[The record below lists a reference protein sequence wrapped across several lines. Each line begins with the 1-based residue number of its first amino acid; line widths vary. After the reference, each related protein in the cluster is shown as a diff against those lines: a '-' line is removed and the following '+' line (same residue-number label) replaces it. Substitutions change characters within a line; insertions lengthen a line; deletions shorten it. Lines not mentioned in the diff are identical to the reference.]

1 MDKKIF
7 IVAKREYLERV
18 RSRTFLLFTL
28 LIPVFIAGVTMFPLY
43 IAAKSGASTAIRHI
57 TILDATGTG
66 LGDRIAKALM
76 TDSTIARI
84 SDDTVVTRVVNT
96 TAAELP
102 ARERAA
108 ADEVKLPNHITGYLV
123 LTDSALNGKSARY
136 SGRNASTIG
145 DMDKLRSI
153 VRQEVMVSRLEREGV
168 RKDIVND
175 LATST
180 FRLTSER
187 LTERGRG
194 GSGQAGIF
202 AGISV
207 GLLLFMSIVFH
218 GQNVLRGVLEEKS
231 SRVAEVVISSVKP
244 ESLLAGKVL
253 GVGGVGLT
261 QQAAWF
267 AISAYLMNFLGPII
281 VKSATKGAVAAGS
294 GSAAANAALGN
305 SFGGMALSV
314 IGVSLLF
321 FVIGFVF
328 YASLYAAAGSM
339 VNSEQEAQQAAI
351 PVMALLM
358 STWIMVN
365 PVLVNPNSK
374 LAIVLTWLPW
384 SSPIMVP
391 LRMGLTTVSPLV
403 IAGSAIVAVL
413 GSIAAVWLSARIYRV
428 GMLMYGKKPSFAE
441 LAKWIRY
448 A

>member
-66 LGDRIAKALM
+66 LGDRIAKSLM

-84 SDDTVVTRVVNT
+84 SDDTVATRVVNT
-96 TAAELP
+96 TAADLP
-102 ARERAA
+102 AREQAA
-108 ADEVKLPNHITGYLV
+108 ADEVKLPNHSTGYLV
-123 LTDSALNGKSARY
+123 LTDSTLNGKSARY

-180 FRLTSER
+180 FRLNSER

-413 GSIAAVWLSARIYRV
+413 GSIGAVWLSARIYRV
-428 GMLMYGKKPSFAE
+428 GMLMYGKKPSFSE

>member
-1 MDKKIF
+1 M
-7 IVAKREYLERV
+7 
-18 RSRTFLLFTL
+18 
-28 LIPVFIAGVTMFPLY
+28 
-43 IAAKSGASTAIRHI
+43 
-57 TILDATGTG
+57 
-66 LGDRIAKALM
+66 
-76 TDSTIARI
+76 
-84 SDDTVVTRVVNT
+84 
-96 TAAELP
+96 
-102 ARERAA
+102 
-108 ADEVKLPNHITGYLV
+108 
-123 LTDSALNGKSARY
+123 
-136 SGRNASTIG
+136 
-145 DMDKLRSI
+145 
-153 VRQEVMVSRLEREGV
+153 
-168 RKDIVND
+168 
-175 LATST
+175 
-180 FRLTSER
+180 
-187 LTERGRG
+187 
-194 GSGQAGIF
+194 
-202 AGISV
+202 
-207 GLLLFMSIVFH
+207 
-218 GQNVLRGVLEEKS
+218 
-231 SRVAEVVISSVKP
+231 ISSVKP

>member
-1 MDKKIF
+1 MDNKIL

-18 RSRTFLLFTL
+18 RSRTFVLLTL
-28 LIPVFIAGVTMFPLY
+28 LIPIFIAGATMFPLY
-43 IAAKSGASTAIRHI
+43 VAAKSGASTSIRHV
-57 TILDATGTG
+57 TIIDATGTG
-66 LGDRIAKALM
+66 LGDRIAHALM

-84 SDDTVVTRVVNT
+84 SNDTVTPRVENV
-96 TAAELP
+96 AAADLP
-102 ARERAA
+102 AREQAA
-108 ADEVKLPNHITGYLV
+108 ADEVKLPDHIVGYLV
-123 LTDSALNGKSARY
+123 LTDSALAGKSARY

-180 FRLTSER
+180 FRLNSER

-207 GLLLFMSIVFH
+207 GVLLFMSIIFH

-267 AISAYLMNFLGPII
+267 AISAYLMNFLGPVIL
-281 VKSATKGAVAAGS
+281 KSATKGAVAASS

-314 IGVSLLF
+314 IAVSLLF

-351 PVMALLM
+351 PVMVLLM
-358 STWIMVN
+358 STWLMVN

-391 LRMGLTTVSPLV
+391 LRMGLTTVSPVV
-403 IAGSAIVAVL
+403 IAGSALVAVL
-413 GSIAAVWLSARIYRV
+413 GGVGAVWLSARIYRV

>member
-1 MDKKIF
+1 
-7 IVAKREYLERV
+7 
-18 RSRTFLLFTL
+18 
-28 LIPVFIAGVTMFPLY
+28 
-43 IAAKSGASTAIRHI
+43 
-57 TILDATGTG
+57 
-66 LGDRIAKALM
+66 
-76 TDSTIARI
+76 
-84 SDDTVVTRVVNT
+84 
-96 TAAELP
+96 
-102 ARERAA
+102 
-108 ADEVKLPNHITGYLV
+108 
-123 LTDSALNGKSARY
+123 
-136 SGRNASTIG
+136 
-145 DMDKLRSI
+145 
-153 VRQEVMVSRLEREGV
+153 MVSRLEREGV
-168 RKDIVND
+168 RKDIVTD
-175 LATST
+175 LATSN
-180 FRLTSER
+180 FRLSSER

-267 AISAYLMNFLGPII
+267 AISAYLMNFLGPVIL
-281 VKSATKGAVAAGS
+281 KSATKGTVAAAS

-305 SFGGMALSV
+305 SFGGMSLSV
-314 IGVSLLF
+314 IAVSLLF

-328 YASLYAAAGSM
+328 YASLYAAAGST

-351 PVMALLM
+351 PVMVLLM
-358 STWIMVN
+358 STWLMVN

-391 LRMGLTTVSPLV
+391 LRMGLTTVSPVV
-403 IAGSAIVAVL
+403 IAGSALVAVL
-413 GSIAAVWLSARIYRV
+413 GSVAAVWLSARIYRV

>member
-1 MDKKIF
+1 MDNKIW

-18 RSRTFLLFTL
+18 RSRTFLAFTL
-28 LIPVFIAGVTMFPLY
+28 LIPVFIAGITMFPLY

-57 TILDATGTG
+57 TIIDATNTG
-66 LGDRIAKALM
+66 LGDRISKALM
-76 TDSTIARI
+76 TDSTIARVAND
-84 SDDTVVTRVVNT
+84 SVTPRVVNT

-102 ARERAA
+102 AREQAA
-108 ADEVKLPNHITGYLV
+108 ADEVKLPDHITGYLV
-123 LTDSALNGKSARY
+123 LTDSTLDGKSARY

-175 LATST
+175 LATSN

-267 AISAYLMNFLGPII
+267 AISAYLMNFLGPVIL
-281 VKSATKGAVAAGS
+281 KAATKGAVAASS

-305 SFGGMALSV
+305 SFGGMALSIV
-314 IGVSLLF
+314 AVSLLF

-351 PVMALLM
+351 PVMMLLM
-358 STWIMVN
+358 STWLMVN

-391 LRMGLTTVSPLV
+391 LRMGLTTVSPVV
-403 IAGSAIVAVL
+403 IAGSALVAVV
-413 GSIAAVWLSARIYRV
+413 GCVVAVWLSARIYRV

-441 LAKWIRY
+441 VAKWIRY

>member
-1 MDKKIF
+1 MDNKIF

-18 RSRTFLLFTL
+18 RSRTFLIFTL

-43 IAAKSGASTAIRHI
+43 IAAKSGASTAIRHV
-57 TILDATGTG
+57 TIIDATGTG
-66 LGDRIAKALM
+66 LGDRIAHALM

-84 SDDTVVTRVVNT
+84 ADDTVAPRVENVS
-96 TAAELP
+96 AADLP
-102 ARERAA
+102 AREQAA
-108 ADEVKLPNHITGYLV
+108 AAEVKLPNHITGYLV
-123 LTDSALNGKSARY
+123 LNDSTLAGKSARY

-168 RKDIVND
+168 RKDIVTD
-175 LATST
+175 LATSS

-267 AISAYLMNFLGPII
+267 AISAYLMNFLGPVIL
-281 VKSATKGAVAAGS
+281 KSATKGAVAASS

-305 SFGGMALSV
+305 SFGGMALSIV
-314 IGVSLLF
+314 AVSLLF

-351 PVMALLM
+351 PVMMLLM
-358 STWIMVN
+358 STWLMVN

-391 LRMGLTTVSPLV
+391 LRMGLTTVSPIV
-403 IAGSAIVAVL
+403 IAGSALVAVL
-413 GSIAAVWLSARIYRV
+413 GCVVAVWLSARIYRV